1 MQTLNQAKR
10 LETGDCRLLATML
23 DVETINYKRLLRLA
37 WRQNSYMKRQD
48 VDRLEANA
56 ADWSRYL
63 PEADKARV
71 SRERFM
77 TSLGA
82 QLGIP
87 VPPGNMEALLG
98 VASDADRQDLAG
110 RIRRLRKVTTELA
123 RQNELNR
130 GLAEFCIDLAR
141 EEAEIFKRCVLDD
154 PKACYGENALT
165 TNRGPGGVI
174 VRQA

>member
-1 MQTLNQAKR
+1 MQTLNQVKR

-23 DVETINYKRLLRLA
+23 DVETTNYKRLLRLA

-82 QLGIP
+82 
-87 VPPGNMEALLG
+87 
-98 VASDADRQDLAG
+98 ASDADRQDLAG